1 MPMTSRFDKL
11 NNLSMD
17 YSKYFGEMALTDE
30 QKKQRIAFSKQM
42 EDVMLFLF
50 ELLDV
55 MADFGSKDEEYVK
68 KEIATRYLGVL
79 MAYTAIDGFFKMY
92 ADYFAEETLRTT
104 LENIDAEWITSNDRA
119 RLIAENEANTSLNRV
134 DYINAV
140 ASGKTRK
147 QWITMKD
154 YRVRKTHQVIDNKV
168 LPINGVF
175 IVGDSMMYFPK
186 DTSLGA
192 GMEEIADCRC
202 SVKYL

>member
-17 YSKYFGEMALTDE
+17 YSKYFGEMALTDD
-30 QKKQRIAFSKQM
+30 QKKQRIAFSKKM

-55 MADFGSKDEEYVK
+55 MADFGNKDEEYVK
-68 KEIATRYLGVL
+68 KEIATRYLSVL
-79 MAYTAIDGFFKMY
+79 MTYTAIDDFFKMY

-119 RLIAENEANTSLNRV
+119 KLIAENEANTSLNRV

-154 YRVRKTHQVIDNKV
+154 YRVRKTHQEIDNKV
-168 LPINGVF
+168 LPIDGVF

-192 GMEEIADCRC
+192 DMKEIANCRC

>member
-55 MADFGSKDEEYVK
+55 MADFGNKDEEYVK
-68 KEIATRYLGVL
+68 KEIATRYLSVL
-79 MAYTAIDGFFKMY
+79 MAYTVIDDFFKMY

-104 LENIDAEWITSNDRA
+104 LENIDSEWITSNDRA
-119 RLIAENEANTSLNRV
+119 KLIAENEANTSLNRV

-154 YRVRKTHQVIDNKV
+154 YRVRKTHQEIDNKV
-168 LPINGVF
+168 LPIDGVF

-192 GMEEIADCRC
+192 DMEEIANCRC

>member
-11 NNLSMD
+11 NNLSID

-55 MADFGSKDEEYVK
+55 MADFGNKDEEYVK
-68 KEIATRYLGVL
+68 KEIATRYLSVL
-79 MAYTAIDGFFKMY
+79 MAYTAIDDFFKMY

-192 GMEEIADCRC
+192 DMEEIANC

>member
-1 MPMTSRFDKL
+1 MTSRFDKL

-17 YSKYFGEMALTDE
+17 YSKYFGEMALTDD
-30 QKKQRIAFSKQM
+30 QKKQRIAFSKKM

-55 MADFGSKDEEYVK
+55 MADFGNKDEEYVK
-68 KEIATRYLGVL
+68 KEIATRYLSVL
-79 MAYTAIDGFFKMY
+79 MTYTAIDDFFKMY

-119 RLIAENEANTSLNRV
+119 KLIAENEANTSLNRV

-154 YRVRKTHQVIDNKV
+154 YRVRKTHQEIDNKV
-168 LPINGVF
+168 LPIDGVF

-192 GMEEIADCRC
+192 DMKEIANCRC

>member
-68 KEIATRYLGVL
+68 KEIATRYLSVL
-79 MAYTAIDGFFKMY
+79 MAYTAIDDFFKMY
-92 ADYFAEETLRTT
+92 ADYFSEETLRTT

-140 ASGKTRK
+140 ASGK
-147 QWITMKD
+147 QE
-154 YRVRKTHQVIDNKV
+154 N
-168 LPINGVF
+168 NG
-175 IVGDSMMYFPK
+175 SP
-186 DTSLGA
+186 
-192 GMEEIADCRC
+192 
-202 SVKYL
+202 

>member
-55 MADFGSKDEEYVK
+55 MADFKSKDEEYVK
-68 KEIATRYLGVL
+68 KEIATRYLSVL
-79 MAYTAIDGFFKMY
+79 MAYTAIDDFFKMY

-140 ASGKTRK
+140 ANGKTRK

-154 YRVRKTHQVIDNKV
+154 YRVRKTHQEIDNKV
-168 LPINGVF
+168 LPIDGVF

-192 GMEEIADCRC
+192 DMEEIAGCRC
-202 SVKYL
+202 SIKYL